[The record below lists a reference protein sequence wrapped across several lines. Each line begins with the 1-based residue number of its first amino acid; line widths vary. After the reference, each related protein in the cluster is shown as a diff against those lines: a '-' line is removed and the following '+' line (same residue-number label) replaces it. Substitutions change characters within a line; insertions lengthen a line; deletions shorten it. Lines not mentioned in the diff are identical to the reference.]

1 MKFKTSLSLIAII
14 IFFSACNNS
23 GDSGDSSSADMDIA
37 NFEVPDSLFND
48 VPVQEDQE
56 AMGEIISNIS
66 SPVEMSALLKD
77 EGIEFN
83 YKFLSSTDDID
94 EYNTSFKQ
102 ALNLGVLGADMGY
115 LNMYNKTGAVIN
127 YITAIKE
134 LSDELKVGQF
144 FNFETLK
151 RLATNSENID
161 SLMYMSISAF
171 DNMDAYLVDNHRSSI
186 SSLLVTGVWVEGLY
200 LATQVVKEND
210 NQTIRERVAEQK
222 IVLEQLL
229 IVLSHYKNDKQFF
242 ELYNQLETLNTS
254 LSKVQIIDHEGESEM
269 VEVDGVLTV
278 VSNTTTEVKMTDEQ
292 LEEIIANVENVR
304 NYIIKY

>member
-1 MKFKTSLSLIAII
+1 MNFKILFILLAVTLL
-14 IFFSACNNS
+14 FSACDTSNTTS
-23 GDSGDSSSADMDIA
+23 DDLDIST
-37 NFEVPDSLFND
+37 FEVPDSLFNE
-48 VPVQEDQE
+48 VIIEEDQE
-56 AMGEIISNIS
+56 AIAEIISNIS

-83 YKFLSSTDDID
+83 YKFLAPTDDVD
-94 EYNTSFKQ
+94 EFNTSFKQ

-171 DNMDAYLVDNHRSSI
+171 DKMDAYLVENNRGSL
-186 SSLLVTGVWVEGLY
+186 SSLLVTGVWIEGIY

-210 NQTIRERVAEQK
+210 NPTIRERVAEQS

-229 IVLSHYKNDKQFF
+229 LVLSHYSKDQQFF
-242 ELYNQLETLNTS
+242 LLIKELKKIDNA
-254 LSKVQIIDHEGESEM
+254 LSKVKIIEEEGETEM
-269 VEVDGVLTV
+269 VEVDGVLMV
-278 VSNTTTEVKMTDEQ
+278 VSNTTTTVEMTDEQ
-292 LEEIIANVENVR
+292 LDEIIAAVEQVR
-304 NYIIKY
+304 EYIIKY

>member
-1 MKFKTSLSLIAII
+1 M
-14 IFFSACNNS
+14 
-23 GDSGDSSSADMDIA
+23 
-37 NFEVPDSLFND
+37 
-48 VPVQEDQE
+48 
-56 AMGEIISNIS
+56 
-66 SPVEMSALLKD
+66 
-77 EGIEFN
+77 
-83 YKFLSSTDDID
+83 
-94 EYNTSFKQ
+94 
-102 ALNLGVLGADMGY
+102 NLGVLGADMGY

-171 DNMDAYLVDNHRSSI
+171 DKMDAYLVENNRGSL
-186 SSLLVTGVWVEGLY
+186 SSLLVTGVWIEGIY

-210 NQTIRERVAEQK
+210 NPTIRERVAEQR

-229 IVLSHYKNDKQFF
+229 LVLSHYSKDQQFF
-242 ELYNQLETLNTS
+242 NLIKELRKIETAL
-254 LSKVQIIDHEGESEM
+254 LKVKIIEEEGEAEM
-269 VEVDGVLTV
+269 VEVDGVLMV
-278 VSNTTTEVKMTDEQ
+278 VSNTTTTVEMTDEQ
-292 LEEIIANVENVR
+292 LDEIIVAVEQVR

>member
-1 MKFKTSLSLIAII
+1 MKFKNYLLVFATTALLFSCSSDNTNKNENTSS
-14 IFFSACNNS
+14 
-23 GDSGDSSSADMDIA
+23 DT
-37 NFEVPDSLFND
+37 FEVPDSLLQD
-48 VPVQEDQE
+48 DDMSLQLDKE
-56 AMGEIISNIS
+56 AMDEIIQNIS

-83 YKFLSSTDDID
+83 YKFLSPTDNID
-94 EYNTSFKQ
+94 EFNTNFKQ

-115 LNMYNKTGAVIN
+115 LNMYNKTGAVLN

-161 SLMYMSISAF
+161 SLMYISVSSFDKMDSYLRENNRSDISA
-171 DNMDAYLVDNHRSSI
+171 
-186 SSLLVTGVWVEGLY
+186 LLVTGVWIEGIF

-210 NQTIRERVAEQK
+210 NATIKERIGEQG

-229 IVLSHYKNDKQFF
+229 IILNHYKKDKRFF
-242 ELYNQLETLNTS
+242 DLITELEKVNTA
-254 LSKVQIIDHEGESEM
+254 LSKVEIVVEEGEAEM
-269 VEVDGVLTV
+269 VEVDGVLMA
-278 VSNTTTEVKMTDEQ
+278 VSNQKSTVKMTDEQ
-292 LEEIIANVENVR
+292 LVEIIKTIEELR
-304 NYIIKY
+304 NFVIKY

>member
-1 MKFKTSLSLIAII
+1 MNYKFIFII
-14 IFFSACNNS
+14 ISISLLFSACKTPS
-23 GDSGDSSSADMDIA
+23 GETSEDLDISS
-37 NFEVPDSLFND
+37 FEVPDSLLEEQS
-48 VPVQEDQE
+48 VELDQQ
-56 AMGEIISNIS
+56 AMGDIISNIS

-83 YKFLSSTDDID
+83 YKFLAPTDDID
-94 EYNTSFKQ
+94 EFNTSFKQ

-171 DNMDAYLVDNHRSSI
+171 DKMDAYLIENNRSNI
-186 SSLLVTGVWVEGLY
+186 SSLLVTGVWIEGIY

-210 NQTIRERVAEQK
+210 NPTIRERVAEQG

-229 IVLSHYKNDKQFF
+229 MILGHYKKDKRFF
-242 ELYNQLETLNTS
+242 GLIVELEKINLA
-254 LSKVQIIDHEGESEM
+254 LSKVVIIEEEGDAEM
-269 VEVDGVLTV
+269 MEVDGVLMV
-278 VSNTTTEVKMTDEQ
+278 VSNTTTTVEMTDEQ
-292 LEEIIANVENVR
+292 LEDIISVVEDVR
-304 NYIIKY
+304 SFVIKY

>member
-14 IFFSACNNS
+14 FFFSACNNS
-23 GDSGDSSSADMDIA
+23 GDSSTTDLNVE

-48 VPVQEDQE
+48 VPVEEDQE

-171 DNMDAYLVDNHRSSI
+171 DNMDAYLVENHRSSI

-229 IVLSHYKNDKQFF
+229 IVLSHYKNDKKFF
-242 ELYNQLETLNTS
+242 ELNNQLETLNAS
-254 LSKVQIIDHEGESEM
+254 LSKVNIIEHEGESEM
-269 VEVDGVLTV
+269 IEVDGVLTV
-278 VSNTTTEVKMTDEQ
+278 VSNTTTTIEMTDEQ

-304 NYIIKY
+304 NFIIKY

>member
-1 MKFKTSLSLIAII
+1 MNYKNLLVLLAGTFLFT
-14 IFFSACNNS
+14 ACNTSNTS
-23 GDSGDSSSADMDIA
+23 NEDLDVST
-37 NFEVPDSLFND
+37 FEVPDSLFNE
-48 VPVQEDQE
+48 VVLEQDQE
-56 AMGEIISNIS
+56 VIEEIISNIS

-77 EGIEFN
+77 EGIQFN
-83 YKFLSSTDDID
+83 YKFLAPTDDVD
-94 EYNTSFKQ
+94 EFNTSFKQ

-115 LNMYNKTGAVIN
+115 LNIYNKTGAVIN

-171 DNMDAYLVDNHRSSI
+171 DKMDSYLVENNRASL
-186 SSLLVTGVWVEGLY
+186 SSLLVTGVWIEGIY

-210 NQTIRERVAEQK
+210 NETIRERVAEQR

-229 IVLSHYKNDKQFF
+229 IVLSHYSKDPQFF
-242 ELYNQLETLNTS
+242 ALVTELNKIEKA
-254 LSKVQIIDHEGESEM
+254 LSKVKITEEEGEAEM

-278 VSNTTTEVKMTDEQ
+278 VSNTTTTVEMSDEQ
-292 LEEIIANVENVR
+292 LDGIISAVEEVR
-304 NYIIKY
+304 EYIIKY

>member
-1 MKFKTSLSLIAII
+1 MNFKNLFILLAVTLL
-14 IFFSACNNS
+14 FSACDTSNTTNDDLDVS
-23 GDSGDSSSADMDIA
+23 T
-37 NFEVPDSLFND
+37 FEVPDSLFNE
-48 VPVQEDQE
+48 VIIEEDQE
-56 AMGEIISNIS
+56 AIAEIISNIS

-83 YKFLSSTDDID
+83 YKFLAPTDDVD
-94 EYNTSFKQ
+94 EFNTSFKQ

-171 DNMDAYLVDNHRSSI
+171 DKMDAYLVENNRGSL
-186 SSLLVTGVWVEGLY
+186 SSLLVTGVWIEGIY

-210 NQTIRERVAEQK
+210 NPTIRERVAEQS

-229 IVLSHYKNDKQFF
+229 LVLSHYSKDQQFF
-242 ELYNQLETLNTS
+242 LLIKELKKIDNA
-254 LSKVQIIDHEGESEM
+254 LSKVKIIEEEGETEM
-269 VEVDGVLTV
+269 VEVDGVLMV
-278 VSNTTTEVKMTDEQ
+278 VSNTTTTVEMTDEQ
-292 LEEIIANVENVR
+292 LDEIIAAVEQVR
-304 NYIIKY
+304 EYIIKY